1 MYCSGVMQIWFELDG
16 KIFRSAESSAFRQPL
31 QMLEQDMSIVCER
44 TDFWS
49 VSWSASFFTTAFSCG
64 GRQWFSFDQWLT
76 DGFPGLGSEG
86 AASIL
91 NPVGW
96 SSQWRLLMV
105 VCLELPNRPQRTRP
119 IAARCF
125 NLIAVWSLSIDRWFL
140 RCHEGPSRVNELVRF
155 CQRPE
160 FHFILRPFHW
170 KKTIF
175 AVLSIPLQNFLS
187 IKVSLRFAIGL
198 AEVPNIPHWQDCLGL
213 SVCLQILIFNVNRFG
228 SLKWLP

>member
-1 MYCSGVMQIWFELDG
+1 
-16 KIFRSAESSAFRQPL
+16 
-31 QMLEQDMSIVCER
+31 MSIFCQR
-44 TDFWS
+44 MHFWS
-49 VSWSASFFTTAFSCG
+49 ISWSASFFTTAFSCG

-76 DGFPGLGSEG
+76 DGFPGLGSER

-170 KKTIF
+170 KNNLCCPFYSSPKLFEYKSISKVCDWSGRGAQYPTLTR
-175 AVLSIPLQNFLS
+175 LSWAFSLS
-187 IKVSLRFAIGL
+187 SDLDFQCK
-198 AEVPNIPHWQDCLGL
+198 
-213 SVCLQILIFNVNRFG
+213 
-228 SLKWLP
+228 

>member
-1 MYCSGVMQIWFELDG
+1 
-16 KIFRSAESSAFRQPL
+16 
-31 QMLEQDMSIVCER
+31 MSIFCEWMH
-44 TDFWS
+44 FWS
-49 VSWSASFFTTAFSCG
+49 ISWSASFFTTAFSCG

-76 DGFPGLGSEG
+76 DGFPGLGSER

-105 VCLELPNRPQRTRP
+105 IYLELPNDRKGQGPLQHVVS
-119 IAARCF
+119 IWLLSEVSA
-125 NLIAVWSLSIDRWFL
+125 SIDDFWGVTKDPLGSMNLFV
-140 RCHEGPSRVNELVRF
+140 SVRG
-155 CQRPE
+155 QN
-160 FHFILRPFHW
+160 FILFFDRSIEKNNLCCPFYSSP
-170 KKTIF
+170 K
-175 AVLSIPLQNFLS
+175 LLS